1 MEILKTDLQ
10 SPEEKEIKKAV
21 KVLQDGQVIVYPT
34 DTLYGLGANAFDE
47 WAIKRIYKIK
57 KRCLRK
63 PLSVL
68 VRDVEMARKIAYI
81 DDKKAKILEAVWP
94 GAITVILEKKD
105 IVPSAVSG
113 GKDTIAI
120 RIPNCAVTTAIMAQV
135 SFPVT
140 TTSANI
146 SGDEDLL
153 NVNDIL
159 KQFSQRSALP
169 DLVLDAGELS
179 PSKASTI
186 IDLTKDKMRIV
197 RIGPVSPQKLL
208 ELISLK

>member
-1 MEILKTDLQ
+1 MEILKIGLQ
-10 SPEEKEIKKAV
+10 SPDEKEIKKAA
-21 KVLQDGQVIVYPT
+21 KSLQDGQAIIYPT
-34 DTLYGLGANAFDE
+34 DTLYGLGVNAFDE

-68 VRDVEMARKIAYI
+68 VRDVEMARKIAFI
-81 DDKKAKILEAVWP
+81 DDKKAKILRAIWP
-94 GAITVILEKKD
+94 GAITVILYKKD
-105 IVPSAVSG
+105 IVPDSVTA
-113 GKDTIAI
+113 KEDTIAI
-120 RIPNCAVTTAIMAQV
+120 RIPDCAVTMELMKHLD
-135 SFPVT
+135 FPIT

-153 NVNDIL
+153 NVDDIL
-159 KQFSQRSALP
+159 KQFSQRSTLP
-169 DLVLDAGELS
+169 DLVLDAGELP

-186 IDLTKDKMRIV
+186 IDLTKDQMRIV